1 VFRLFALSAL
11 VRPVRVCAYP
21 KRKRQSVA
29 LEILGLDG
37 LSESVY
43 RALLGNPDSDLD
55 ALALTL
61 DVPGSEVRE
70 ALDRLIELSLVT
82 ERSPGRRYVPISP
95 DVALDALLSLEQAE
109 LSRRERQLLDARAEL
124 ARLVRSSD
132 DKVTPLREVRRID
145 GREQVLEV
153 LRELSARCY
162 QETLNVL
169 PGDPVSPEMLAGAAA
184 QDLAVLARGVRFRT
198 LYTRRQLADGPMRD
212 YMHMMREHG
221 AEVRIADTLPHR
233 LLIFDRTVSFLPID
247 PRRVAAGAL
256 VVREPAI
263 TANLVMLFESLWSGA
278 QDMEEA
284 LKTGAPSAS
293 DLDRSVLMLM
303 SSGVKD
309 EAAARQLGIS
319 DRTYRRHVAD
329 ILIRLGAS
337 SRFQAGV
344 EAVRHG
350 WL

>member
-1 VFRLFALSAL
+1 
-11 VRPVRVCAYP
+11 
-21 KRKRQSVA
+21 VA

-43 RALLGNPDSDLD
+43 RAMLTNPDADLD
-55 ALALTL
+55 ALAVSLG
-61 DVPGSEVRE
+61 VPTTEVRE
-70 ALDRLIELSLVT
+70 ALDRLVELALVT
-82 ERSPGRRYVPISP
+82 ERSPGRVYVPINP

-109 LSRRERQLLDARAEL
+109 LSRRERQLLEARAEL
-124 ARLVRSSD
+124 ARLVRNTD
-132 DKVTPLREVRRID
+132 DRVIPIREVRRID
-145 GREQVLEV
+145 GRERVLEV
-153 LRELSARCY
+153 LRELFARCY
-162 QETLNVL
+162 QEALNVL
-169 PGDPVSPEMLAGAAA
+169 PGEPVSAQALAGAADY
-184 QDLAVLARGVRFRT
+184 DLAVLKRGVQFRT
-198 LYTRRQLADGPMRD
+198 LYTRRQLADDPMRD

-221 AEVRIADTLPHR
+221 AQVRIADTLPHR
-233 LLIFDRTVSFLPID
+233 LVIFDRTVSFLPVD
-247 PRRVAAGAL
+247 PRRPAAGAL

-263 TANLVMLFESLWSGA
+263 TANLVMLFESLWAGA
-278 QDMEEA
+278 QTMDEA
-284 LKTGAPSAS
+284 LLAGAPSAS
-293 DLDRSVLMLM
+293 ELDRSVLMLM

-344 EAVRHG
+344 EAVRRG

>member
-1 VFRLFALSAL
+1 
-11 VRPVRVCAYP
+11 
-21 KRKRQSVA
+21 VA

-43 RALLGNPDSDLD
+43 RAMIANPDADLD
-55 ALALTL
+55 ALAVTL
-61 DVPGSEVRE
+61 GVPGAEVRA
-70 ALDRLIELSLVT
+70 ALDRLVSLSLVA
-82 ERSPGRRYVPISP
+82 ERSPGRRYVPVNP

-109 LSRRERQLLDARAEL
+109 LSRRERQLLEARAEL
-124 ARLVRSSD
+124 SRLVRGSD
-132 DKVTPLREVRRID
+132 AGPSPVREVRRID
-145 GREQVLEV
+145 DLDQVLDV
-153 LRELSARCY
+153 LHELFARCY
-162 QETLNVL
+162 QEALNVV
-169 PGDPVSPEMLAGAAA
+169 PGEPLAAELLADAAEY
-184 QDLAVLARGVRFRT
+184 DLAVLKRGVRFRS
-198 LYTRRQLADGPMRD
+198 LYTRRQLADPPMRD
-212 YMHMMREHG
+212 YMQMMRDHG
-221 AEVRIADTLPHR
+221 ADVRIADTLPHR
-233 LLIFDRTVSFLPID
+233 LVIFDRTVSFLPVD
-247 PRRVAAGAL
+247 PRRTVAGAL

-284 LKTGAPSAS
+284 LRAGAPAAS
-293 DLDRSVLMLM
+293 ELDRSVLMLM

-309 EAAARQLGIS
+309 EAAARQIGIS